1 MRRVE
6 MGCAG
11 EVSEPRKP
19 KKVRG
24 EWLRNLEWELAC
36 AVTLLDA
43 DGKLDS
49 LATEATNGVGDEV
62 AILYAGKL
70 VEWAGLKDTPKGRV
84 VTVR

>member
-6 MGCAG
+6 MGSSG
-11 EVSEPRKP
+11 EISEPRKP
-19 KKVRG
+19 KKVCG
-24 EWLRNLEWELAC
+24 EWLWNLEWELAC

-70 VEWAGLKDTPKGRV
+70 VEGARL
-84 VTVR
+84 